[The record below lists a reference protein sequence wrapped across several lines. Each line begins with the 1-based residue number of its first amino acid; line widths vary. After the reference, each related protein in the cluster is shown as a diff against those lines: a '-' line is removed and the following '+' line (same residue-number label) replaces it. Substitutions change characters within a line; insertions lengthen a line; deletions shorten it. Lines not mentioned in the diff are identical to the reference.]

1 MSDTDQRHLERA
13 RHVPELVAILTA
25 LVDEVDPTAPAV
37 IAARRLLDEMGGDR
51 DGRQFSS
58 LTSALRGCIALGGDG
73 QGIERARAWMRSHCS
88 GCGIAVAR
96 GFACP
101 ACRSAWKRTSDP
113 SRVA

>member
-1 MSDTDQRHLERA
+1 MDHDQRHEERA
-13 RHVPELVAILTA
+13 RHIPELVGLLTA
-25 LVDEVDPTAPAV
+25 LVDEADPAAPATH
-37 IAARRLLDEMGGDR
+37 AARHLLDEVGEDRGGHH
-51 DGRQFSS
+51 FSS

-101 ACRSAWKRTSDP
+101 ACRSAWKRTSNP